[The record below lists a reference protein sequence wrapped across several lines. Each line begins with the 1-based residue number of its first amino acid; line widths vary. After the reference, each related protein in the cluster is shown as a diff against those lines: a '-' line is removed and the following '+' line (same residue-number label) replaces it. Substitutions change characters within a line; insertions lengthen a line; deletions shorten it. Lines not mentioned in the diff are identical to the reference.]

1 MEHIPLSENHR
12 RSISAAILMIE
23 KLILEIETLLVHPA
37 IGSMYNVIED
47 IETKGEFDQ
56 SIKLIEEIKAYVSI
70 LKEKYQLT
78 PDTTRLRWF
87 IEVRKTKIWEI
98 LGNIRS
104 GKMKRY
110 GAFPA
115 EYIAE
120 FDQDMRKLQALTE
133 RL

>member
-12 RSISAAILMIE
+12 RSISASILMIE
-23 KLILEIETLLVHPA
+23 KLILEIETVLVHPA
-37 IGSMYNVIED
+37 VGVLYNVMED
-47 IETKGEFDQ
+47 IETRGEYDET
-56 SIKLIEEIKAYVSI
+56 IKLVGEIKAYVSL

-78 PDTTRLRWF
+78 PDITRLRWF

-110 GAFPA
+110 GTFPA
-115 EYIAE
+115 EYVAE
-120 FDQDMRKLQALTE
+120 FDKDMGKLQAMTE
-133 RL
+133 KL

>member
-12 RSISAAILMIE
+12 RSISASILMIE
-23 KLILEIETLLVHPA
+23 KLILEIETVLVHPSV
-37 IGSMYNVIED
+37 GVLYNAMKD
-47 IETKGEFDQ
+47 IETRAEYDETVLLVG
-56 SIKLIEEIKAYVSI
+56 EIKEFVSL

-78 PDTTRLRWF
+78 PDITRLRWF

-110 GAFPA
+110 GTFPA
-115 EYIAE
+115 EYVAE
-120 FDQDMRKLQALTE
+120 FDKDMGKLQALTE
-133 RL
+133 KL

>member
-12 RSISAAILMIE
+12 RSVSAAILMIE
-23 KLILEIETLLVHPA
+23 KMILEIETLLVHPA

-115 EYIAE
+115 EYVSE

>member
-56 SIKLIEEIKAYVSI
+56 TIKLIGDIKTYVSI

-115 EYIAE
+115 EYVSE

>member
-1 MEHIPLSENHR
+1 M
-12 RSISAAILMIE
+12 
-23 KLILEIETLLVHPA
+23 
-37 IGSMYNVIED
+37 
-47 IETKGEFDQ
+47 ETKGEFDQ
-56 SIKLIEEIKAYVSI
+56 TIKLIGEIKVYVSI

-115 EYIAE
+115 EYVSE
-120 FDQDMRKLQALTE
+120 FDQDMKKLQALTE
-133 RL
+133 KL

>member
-47 IETKGEFDQ
+47 IETKGEYDQ
-56 SIKLIEEIKAYVSI
+56 TIKLIEDIKAYVSI

-115 EYIAE
+115 EYVSE
-120 FDQDMRKLQALTE
+120 FDQDMRKLQTLTE

>member
-37 IGSMYNVIED
+37 IGSMYNVVED
-47 IETKGEFDQ
+47 IDSREESGETIRQLG
-56 SIKLIEEIKAYVSI
+56 EIKAFISL

-115 EYIAE
+115 EYVSE
-120 FDQDMRKLQALTE
+120 FDQDMKKLQTLTE
-133 RL
+133 KL

>member
-56 SIKLIEEIKAYVSI
+56 TIKLIEDIKAYVSI

>member
-1 MEHIPLSENHR
+1 
-12 RSISAAILMIE
+12 
-23 KLILEIETLLVHPA
+23 
-37 IGSMYNVIED
+37 
-47 IETKGEFDQ
+47 
-56 SIKLIEEIKAYVSI
+56 

-115 EYIAE
+115 EYIAD
-120 FDQDMRKLQALTE
+120 FDKDMGELKALTE
-133 RL
+133 KL

>member
-115 EYIAE
+115 EYVSE